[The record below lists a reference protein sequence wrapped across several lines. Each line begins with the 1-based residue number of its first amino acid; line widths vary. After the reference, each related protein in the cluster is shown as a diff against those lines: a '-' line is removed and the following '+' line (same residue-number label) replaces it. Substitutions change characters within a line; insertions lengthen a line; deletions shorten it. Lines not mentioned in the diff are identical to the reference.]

1 MLYTDR
7 DGTQRDKKNILVGF
21 EFSYSFMQGP
31 RNKVKKD
38 LINAQNCANNSTSY
52 FDCTYLGTDW
62 VENQW
67 VHGGHID
74 VEDSE
79 VKRVKSRN

>member
-31 RNKVKKD
+31 RNKVNK
-38 LINAQNCANNSTSY
+38 
-52 FDCTYLGTDW
+52 
-62 VENQW
+62 
-67 VHGGHID
+67 
-74 VEDSE
+74 
-79 VKRVKSRN
+79 